1 MPSVSVSGG
10 KMEVVLYKPHD
21 KQRSLHSDTT
31 RFKVLNWG
39 RRTGKSTFAINA
51 CLKGAFTRKGRY
63 WIVSPTYSMSR
74 NIYWRD
80 LAVNLIPKELIL
92 KKNESELIITLIN
105 GSTIELKGS
114 DNEDSLRGAGISGLV
129 LDEYAF
135 QKPTAWDLVL
145 RPMLADSGGWAIFIS
160 TPNGFNH
167 FFDVAER
174 AKDGNGWLY
183 SHATT
188 YDNPYIQPEE
198 VDDIRK
204 DLIAK
209 EGDDGDI
216 RFKQEYLAEFKKKT
230 GLVYKAF
237 NREVHIIKPNDVP
250 IEGTRLLGIDF
261 GYTNPLAALYV
272 LVDYDNNWF
281 IYDELYRSGMTTE
294 QATDI
299 IKQKMGGHRFTN
311 IIGDS
316 AAAQEIENFK
326 ARGVYVNAVEKTK
339 DSILAGI
346 RLVQDKLKIQEGTGK
361 PKLFVTNNC
370 SNLIWEF
377 ESYSYPE
384 KRDMHNN
391 PEEPIKEDDHA
402 LDALR
407 YLALTVHKP
416 GTAKV
421 FIPDAVRKAKAR
433 YGQ

>member
-1 MPSVSVSGG
+1 MPSVTVDGG
-10 KMEVVLYKPHD
+10 KMEVTLYKPHP
-21 KQRSLHSDTT
+21 KQRFLHQDGT

-51 CLKGAFTRKGRY
+51 CLKGAFEIKGRY
-63 WIVSPTYSMSR
+63 WIVSPTYQMSK

-80 LAVNLIPKELIL
+80 LAVTLIPKELIA
-92 KKNESELIITLIN
+92 KKNETELIITLIN

-114 DNEDSLRGAGISGLV
+114 DNEDSLRGAGIKGLV

-174 AKDGNGWLY
+174 SKAGANWLY

-188 YDNPYIQPEE
+188 FDNPYIERDE
-198 VDDIRK
+198 IESIRQ
-204 DLIAK
+204 DLIAA

-237 NREVHIIKPNDVP
+237 SRETHIVKPEAIPVQ
-250 IEGTRLLGIDF
+250 GTNLMGIDF
-261 GYTNPLAALYV
+261 GFTNPLAAIFIR
-272 LVDYDNNWF
+272 VDYDNNWY
-281 IYDELYRSGMTTE
+281 IYDELYRSGLTTE
-294 QATDI
+294 QATTI
-299 IKQKMGGHRFTN
+299 IKQKMTGTSFTN

-316 AAAQEIENFK
+316 AAAQAIEDFK
-326 ARGVYVNAVEKTK
+326 SYGVMVTPVEKEK
-339 DSILAGI
+339 DSIMSGI
-346 RLVQDKLKIQEGTGK
+346 RAVQDMLKIQEGTGK
-361 PKLFVTNNC
+361 PKLFVSSAC

-384 KRDMHNN
+384 KKDAHN
-391 PEEPIKEDDHA
+391 PSEEPVKENDHA

-407 YLALTVHKP
+407 YVALTVKKP
-416 GTAKV
+416 SKAKV
-421 FIPDAVRKAKAR
+421 FVPQHILNQRGKV
-433 YGQ
+433 